1 VGTAFAQSTAPTGGP
16 PALVGIFPI
25 VAVLAVFYL
34 IVIRPEQKKRK
45 EHEALVKN
53 LKRNDQVLMVS
64 GIYGK
69 VVNVGEKTLSV
80 QIAPNVQVQ
89 VDPSAIQTV
98 QRGAGAEKT

>member
-1 VGTAFAQSTAPTGGP
+1 MGTAFAQLASPSGGP

-45 EHEALVKN
+45 EHEELVKN

-69 VVNVGEKTLSV
+69 VVSVGEKTLGV

-89 VDPSAIQTV
+89 VDPSAIQTI
-98 QRGAGAEKT
+98 QRAPGAEKS